1 MSLGSEGIHLG
12 GVDAFDPL
20 GVWVQGGYEA
30 EYVSEAKYQAAVQHD
45 PTINHGF
52 LSLRSHVIR
61 MKQEDPNCK
70 FRLERVA
77 PAIKEK
83 VRASQSRQQGLEKPE
98 THFVLLSVYTEE
110 YGKPDPSQIVYEVID
125 GVSVPGVDV
134 LTGRAGWHKRVNR
147 DMCDVTKTAELTDIN
162 IDPTGQA
169 ADRMFQAS
177 KKQLTKAY
185 VQPSRKALLHPPSA
199 SSACAQEEVAKADT
213 GVDEVTSGKDG
224 ADIDASDSDDDAA
237 VPSMIAMLKSRYSG
251 NSAADSKGK
260 SVKPQAAP
268 KPKAATSR
276 NKTAEDNAPVGISN
290 ANRKRRRADVH
301 AKDEG

>member
-1 MSLGSEGIHLG
+1 MPLIPWGRGHKDKPSGEACKICIIATRLLFNSFYSVYCILYMDSGFPCDSFVHSVCMRTHGCGCVIEGS
-12 GVDAFDPL
+12 ASQ
-20 GVWVQGGYEA
+20 VWVQGGYEA

-199 SSACAQEEVAKADT
+199 SSACAQASSCCVSRDV
-213 GVDEVTSGKDG
+213 GGSGGCSGSGDVSFLLVFWLLL
-224 ADIDASDSDDDAA
+224 ATILLYDD
-237 VPSMIAMLKSRYSG
+237 YS
-251 NSAADSKGK
+251 
-260 SVKPQAAP
+260 
-268 KPKAATSR
+268 
-276 NKTAEDNAPVGISN
+276 
-290 ANRKRRRADVH
+290 
-301 AKDEG
+301 